1 MAGEEA
7 GAGSGI
13 VPLVEATDPTAF
25 GGKAA
30 QLAVAAGQGLP
41 VPPGVALAWPLV
53 EAVGGG
59 DERAARLVVEGCAS
73 VGGPLVV
80 RSSAV
85 GEDSEGASF
94 AGQHLS
100 VLNVP
105 GADAVPRAVAE
116 VWRSASTDAALA
128 YRRRLGL
135 PPTPQVGV
143 VVQRLVEADIAGV
156 LFDVNPVTGAH
167 EVVVEAAWGLGE
179 AVVAGLVTPDLF
191 RLGPAGEVRER
202 RLGNKDVELWP
213 APAGGTLHRPV
224 EEGRARASTLTDDQ
238 LQQLHALA
246 RWCRQVYGG
255 SQDVEWAF
263 AGKDLWLLQRRP
275 LSTSPR

>member
-1 MAGEEA
+1 MAGAE
-7 GAGSGI
+7 SGI
-13 VPLVEATDPTAF
+13 VPLVEATDPSAF

-30 QLAVAAGQGLP
+30 QLAVAAGHGLP
-41 VPPGVALAWPLV
+41 VPPGVALAWPVV

-59 DERAARLVVEGCAS
+59 DERAARLVADGCAPA
-73 VGGPLVV
+73 GGPLVV

-85 GEDSEGASF
+85 GEDSEAASF

-105 GADAVPRAVAE
+105 GADAVPPAVAE

-135 PPTPQVGV
+135 PPTPQAGV
-143 VVQRLVEADIAGV
+143 VVQRLVDADVAGV
-156 LFDVNPVTGAH
+156 LFDVNPVTGAD

-179 AVVAGLVTPDLF
+179 TVVGGLVTPDLF

-202 RLGNKDVELWP
+202 RLGNKDVELRP
-213 APAGGTLHRPV
+213 APTGGTLLRPV
-224 EEGRARASTLTDDQ
+224 EEERARASTLTDDQ
-238 LQQLHALA
+238 LRQLHALA
-246 RWCRQVYGG
+246 RRCRDVYGG

-263 AGKDLWLLQRRP
+263 AGEDLWLLQRRP